1 MGVECL
7 RLLNEIIADFDE
19 LMDKECYRDIEKI
32 KTIGSTYMAA
42 VGLVPTVGTK
52 AKKSG
57 YDQLSTIA
65 DYAIEMFDV
74 LDEIN
79 YQSYNEFVLRVG
91 INVGPVVA
99 GVIGARRPQYDIW
112 GNTVNVASRMDSTGV
127 PGKIQVTEDVYRLLN
142 TNYDLVCRGKVS
154 VKGKGEMLTYF
165 LEGKVQGIGTA
176 TTSSVMRS
184 ASLARRIHS
193 CGKTSVPANMGSVS
207 SATSLTVASNAQ
219 LNQANNGSNSQCMA
233 SPCVPAVRE
242 VVEEEDISEIEIEV
256 VPGEADAAV

>member
-1 MGVECL
+1 
-7 RLLNEIIADFDE
+7 
-19 LMDKECYRDIEKI
+19 
-32 KTIGSTYMAA
+32 
-42 VGLVPTVGTK
+42 
-52 AKKSG
+52 
-57 YDQLSTIA
+57 
-65 DYAIEMFDV
+65 MFDV

-142 TNYDLVCRGKVS
+142 SNYDLVCRGKVS

-165 LEGKVQGIGTA
+165 LEGKVQGVGTV
-176 TTSSVMRS
+176 TTSSVVRS

-193 CGKTSVPANMGSVS
+193 CGKSSVPTNLGSIS
-207 SATSLTVASNAQ
+207 SAASLNAFAGTGGGGGGGVHA
-219 LNQANNGSNSQCMA
+219 NAGKGGQATTCLPST
-233 SPCVPAVRE
+233 CVPAVG
-242 VVEEEDISEIEIEV
+242 EEDEDAVDVTAIQM
-256 VPGEADAAV
+256 EAAAAVGDAAV